1 VRIVFKHLPLG
12 FHQYAFE
19 AAEASLAAGAQG
31 KFWEYHDL
39 LFQNQRKLTRP
50 DLEAYAGQLGLD
62 VAKFKKALDTDQ
74 FKAQVERDKAA
85 AQKIGV
91 RGTPNAFINGY
102 NIRGAQPFSAFKAII
117 DRELAKA
124 RGEAPPAALAAAA
137 PNLGLFDKESFP
149 TPTAGTISVGN
160 SSAPTEVVMYLDLQD
175 EFSGTVL
182 KTLREMQ
189 QNNRRSVRLVVKHF
203 PMGFHKQALRAAQA
217 VESVAKR
224 APTKLWDYLTALNAN
239 HRSLSD
245 ARLVEIANGLGADGA
260 GVKTDLAEN
269 TYLKKVKDDL
279 SLGRSRG
286 AKATP
291 TLFVNGRRYTGM
303 KGYDSDSLKA
313 LLKANTVRGKTR

>member
-1 VRIVFKHLPLG
+1 VRIVFKHLPLD
-12 FHQYAFE
+12 FHPYAFE

-50 DLEAYAGQLGLD
+50 DLEAYATQLGLD
-62 VAKFKKALDTDQ
+62 LVKFKQALDTDQ
-74 FKAQVERDKAA
+74 FKAQVERDKGVA
-85 AQKIGV
+85 KKLGV

-102 NIRGAQPFSAFKAII
+102 NIRGAQPFSAFKTII

-124 RGEAPPAALAAAA
+124 RGEVPSSAAAPGA

-149 TPTAGTISVGN
+149 IPTPGTLSVGN
-160 SSAPTEVVMYLDLQD
+160 PAAPTEVVLYLDLQD
-175 EFSGTVL
+175 EFSGDVL
-182 KTLREMQ
+182 KTLKEMQ
-189 QNNRRSVRLVVKHF
+189 NNNRRSVRLVVKHF
-203 PMGFHKQALRAAQA
+203 PMGFHKEAARAGQA

-224 APTKLWDYLTALNAN
+224 APDKLWAYLTALSAN

-245 ARLVEIANGLGADGA
+245 ARLVDIAKGLGVDGA

-269 TYLKKVKDDL
+269 TYLKQVNTDL
-279 SLGRSRG
+279 ELGRTRG

-291 TLFVNGRRYTGM
+291 TIFVNGRRYTGM
-303 KGYDSDSLKA
+303 KGYDSDALKT
-313 LLKANTVRGKTR
+313 LLSSNARRSKKR